1 MKNQKGFSL
10 LEFLMS
16 LFIVF
21 VLTIIGCTQYINV
34 KENARQSALKAN
46 MHTIQICAEDFST
59 RADGVYP
66 GGINTMV
73 CTVST
78 NYRDSSIIAGA
89 NKPPYDVKSLI
100 PVSTYN
106 PIDSIQDAIR
116 NGAARKPAGC
126 VYYCGLDA
134 SGKPTGEG
142 NPAYGYKITAMG
154 YYRPLT
160 DIITYRIPREWGKG
174 DK

>member
-1 MKNQKGFSL
+1 MKNSKGFSL

-21 VLTIIGCTQYINV
+21 VLATIGYTQYV
-34 KENARQSALKAN
+34 TSSKNANQAAIIAN
-46 MHTIQICAEDFST
+46 MHTIQLCTEDFST
-59 RADGVYP
+59 RADGAYP
-66 GGINTMV
+66 GDINTMV
-73 CTVST
+73 CKVSS
-78 NYRDSSIIAGA
+78 NYLDSSVIAGT
-89 NKPPYDVKSLI
+89 NKPPYPLKALI
-100 PVSTYN
+100 PGSTYN
-106 PIDSIQDAIR
+106 PIDSTHDAVR
-116 NGAARKPAGC
+116 NGKARKPAGC

-142 NPAYGYKITAMG
+142 KPAFGYKITAMG

-160 DIITYRIPREWGKG
+160 DILTYRIPSEWGKG